1 MDNKNEQIFRMDE
14 HVLYYDYHS
23 GVLLCKSIE
32 SGRNLWIKKME
43 DSGIISGAI
52 EDEDSFYVAF
62 ESGERS
68 GIFLTLNKKDGT
80 TLWDIPGRAYLYRI
94 FLDYIFLI
102 FIDDAGTFF
111 LLKVSLSEGA
121 ISWHHNVTE
130 DLHEYVINREF
141 LLLNY
146 LSGRTEK
153 IDINTGIAI

>member
-1 MDNKNEQIFRMDE
+1 MDNKNAQIFRMDE

-43 DSGIISGAI
+43 DPGIISGAI
-52 EDEDSFYVAF
+52 EDEDSFYIAF

-68 GIFLTLNKKDGT
+68 GVFLTLNKKDGA

-111 LLKVSLSEGA
+111 LLKVSVSEGT

-146 LSGRTEK
+146 LSGKTEK
-153 IDINTGIAI
+153 IDIKTGITI